1 MKSLGMI
8 ETRGLLAAIESAD
21 VMLKAAEVTLVNRTL
36 VGGGL
41 VTIIVTG
48 DVGAVK
54 ASVEA
59 GISAVERISRESL
72 VSSHVIPRPHGEI
85 KGIFLI
91 NQVFSGKPE
100 ISEVSGK
107 ETAKDAISEP
117 EVTCERPEPIETE
130 KTEAPESTVK
140 DGLIAEESEEQPDVS
155 ESIPAEN
162 KDTDSGK
169 ATGEDISVI
178 NYAQQY
184 RDHLDELIS
193 RCGVE
198 NIMEALG
205 KQTVIRLRSI
215 ARDYKSELG
224 MKSRE
229 VSDAGRER
237 LLNTFKAYLKQKSE
251 ENNQQ

>member
-85 KGIFLI
+85 EGIFLI
-91 NQVFSGKPE
+91 NQVFSGKPG
-100 ISEVSGK
+100 ISEASGK
-107 ETAKDAISEP
+107 ETAANAISEP
-117 EVTCERPEPIETE
+117 EFTYERPEPNETE
-130 KTEAPESTVK
+130 KTEAPENTVTVGRK
-140 DGLIAEESEEQPDVS
+140 ADEAEEQSDVS

-162 KDTDSGK
+162 KDADNGK
-169 ATGEDISVI
+169 AIYNAATVI

-205 KQTVIRLRSI
+205 TQTVIKLRSI

-237 LLNTFKAYLKQKSE
+237 LLSTFKTYLKQKSE

>member
-41 VTIIVTG
+41 VTIIVAG

-54 ASVEA
+54 ASVDA
-59 GISAVERISRESL
+59 GISAVERLNSESL
-72 VSSHVIPRPHGEI
+72 ISSHVIPRPHGEVEDL
-85 KGIFLI
+85 FLTVKEALPTAHV
-91 NQVFSGKPE
+91 NETVEDAVSEPE
-100 ISEVSGK
+100 VMEVSS
-107 ETAKDAISEP
+107 EPEENAEEAVSEP
-117 EVTCERPEPIETE
+117 EVT
-130 KTEAPESTVK
+130 AVSS
-140 DGLIAEESEEQPDVS
+140 ESEETVKVEAP
-155 ESIPAEN
+155 
-162 KDTDSGK
+162 KDTD
-169 ATGEDISVI
+169 ISVE

-184 RDHLDELIS
+184 RDHLEELIS

-198 NIMEALG
+198 GIMKALG
-205 KQTVIRLRSI
+205 TQTVIKLRSI

-237 LLNTFKAYLKQKSE
+237 LLQSFKAYLEQKSE
-251 ENNQQ
+251 ESNQQ

>member
-41 VTIIVTG
+41 VTIIVAG

-54 ASVEA
+54 ASVDA
-59 GISAVERISRESL
+59 GISAVERLNRESL
-72 VSSHVIPRPHGEI
+72 ISSHVIPRPHGEI
-85 KGIFLI
+85 EGVFLI
-91 NQVFSGKPE
+91 NQQLSVKNESSDDGEACEVSEIAPEPE
-100 ISEVSGK
+100 IAEES
-107 ETAKDAISEP
+107 
-117 EVTCERPEPIETE
+117 PEPIETE
-130 KTEAPESTVK
+130 IIEAPEIAIADVQEAE
-140 DGLIAEESEEQPDVS
+140 AEETV
-155 ESIPAEN
+155 
-162 KDTDSGK
+162 SGK
-169 ATGEDISVI
+169 TEVSAASVI

-184 RDHLDELIS
+184 RDHLDELIA

-198 NIMEALG
+198 NIMKALNT
-205 KQTVIRLRSI
+205 QTVIKLRTI
-215 ARDYKSELG
+215 ARDYRSELG

-237 LLNTFKAYLKQKSE
+237 LLTSFKAYLEQKSE
-251 ENNQQ
+251 EKIQQ